1 MGILAE
7 MQADSTATLYGLAD
21 FGVTVTFSNPT
32 TTFTTGRGVE
42 TFVSATVVA
51 GNFSPVPATYNRLVD
66 GEQLV
71 SDLRGVLPYNAGVTV
86 GQRMTLSS
94 TVFEVQVVD
103 RHEGY
108 REIFLKRV
116 KGGG

>member
-7 MQADSTATLYGLAD
+7 MQTDSTATLYGLAD

-42 TFVSATVVA
+42 TFVSATQVV
-51 GNFSPVPATYNRLVD
+51 GDFSPVPATYSRMVD

-71 SDLRGVLPYNAGVTV
+71 SDLRAVLPYNAGVTV
-86 GQRMTLSS
+86 GQRTTVSS
-94 TVFEVQVVD
+94 TVFEVQLVD

-108 REIFLKRV
+108 REAFLKRV